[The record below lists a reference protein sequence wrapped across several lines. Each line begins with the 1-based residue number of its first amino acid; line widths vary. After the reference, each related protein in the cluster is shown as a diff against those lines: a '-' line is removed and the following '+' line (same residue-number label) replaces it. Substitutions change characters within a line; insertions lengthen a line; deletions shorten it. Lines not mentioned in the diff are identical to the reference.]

1 MTKIMTKVLLV
12 VMVVNAVLSN
22 FTFSVF
28 ALDKQS
34 KNTSATNF
42 TWNNQATLNEKLE
55 TVTRKPDS
63 DEVMLSWDID
73 QLNGTDKNNG
83 SYTLKYPISKDK
95 VVEFV
100 VTKKANK

>member
-42 TWNNQATLNEKLE
+42 TWNNQAT
-55 TVTRKPDS
+55 
-63 DEVMLSWDID
+63 
-73 QLNGTDKNNG
+73 
-83 SYTLKYPISKDK
+83 
-95 VVEFV
+95 
-100 VTKKANK
+100 